1 MSKDKR
7 SKRELP
13 PEHKHCAICGK
24 VIPPDLE
31 YCSTKCES
39 IALRRKREEEFA
51 RKLMLILLVTFFLV
65 FIAISF
71 LKK

>member
-1 MSKDKR
+1 MGRAKESGGR
-7 SKRELP
+7 LP
-13 PEHKHCAICGK
+13 PEHKHCPICGR

-51 RKLMLILLVTFFLV
+51 RKLMIILMAAFVLIVL
-65 FIAISF
+65 AMSF
-71 LKK
+71 LRG